1 MSQEKVF
8 LELFNTLEK
17 FLRVEYN
24 QNTYS
29 YTGFM
34 STIYRIKKSNK
45 NPVIS
50 NKYNFD
56 IIQQASQI
64 RNIIAHNNDI
74 VLPTDNFMNKFS
86 DIVEKICNPLRVE
99 NIMIPFTKLK
109 TVTRKNTIEDAI
121 GLLKEHGYNTIPVIE
136 NNNLLGF
143 FTEKSIFDYLTIY
156 KNKTVDK
163 TMTIADIMEV
173 LDLDSDPRQY
183 FVFIDRKLTVE
194 DAYDHFDKNLKQRR
208 ELLLLLVTEHGERN
222 EKLLGIVTLRD
233 IENALIN

>member
-143 FTEKSIFDYLTIY
+143 FTEKSIFDYL
-156 KNKTVDK
+156 
-163 TMTIADIMEV
+163 
-173 LDLDSDPRQY
+173 
-183 FVFIDRKLTVE
+183 
-194 DAYDHFDKNLKQRR
+194 
-208 ELLLLLVTEHGERN
+208 
-222 EKLLGIVTLRD
+222 
-233 IENALIN
+233 

>member
-1 MSQEKVF
+1 
-8 LELFNTLEK
+8 
-17 FLRVEYN
+17 
-24 QNTYS
+24 
-29 YTGFM
+29 
-34 STIYRIKKSNK
+34 
-45 NPVIS
+45 
-50 NKYNFD
+50 
-56 IIQQASQI
+56 
-64 RNIIAHNNDI
+64 
-74 VLPTDNFMNKFS
+74 
-86 DIVEKICNPLRVE
+86 
-99 NIMIPFTKLK
+99 
-109 TVTRKNTIEDAI
+109 
-121 GLLKEHGYNTIPVIE
+121 
-136 NNNLLGF
+136 
-143 FTEKSIFDYLTIY
+143 FDYLTIY